1 MHDNG
6 GEFIGE
12 AFQYM
17 LARHGIEDVPTTAKN
32 SKSNAI
38 CERMHQNVANILRT
52 KLNFYNDLGNREE
65 IYDGR
70 QLNEEEVRQVIENCL
85 ATAQYATRVQTNRSL
100 GVSPGELVYQRDMFI
115 NLPVVVDIMR
125 IRDKRQVVIDENL
138 RRENKRRREHHYR
151 IGDEILI
158 KTDGPAKLEEKA
170 HGPYVISRVFT
181 NGTVEVNR
189 NAMVQEKLNIRRII
203 PFRRM

>member
-32 SKSNAI
+32 PQSNAI
-38 CERMHQNVANILRT
+38 CERMHQTVANVLRT
-52 KLNFYNDLGNREE
+52 KLNSYNDLGNREE

-70 QLNEEEVRQVIENCL
+70 KINEEEVRQVIENCL

-115 NLPVVVDIMR
+115 DLPVVVDIMR

-158 KTDGPAKLEEKA
+158 KTDGPEKLEEKA
-170 HGPYVISRVFT
+170 HGPYVIS
-181 NGTVEVNR
+181 
-189 NAMVQEKLNIRRII
+189 
-203 PFRRM
+203 